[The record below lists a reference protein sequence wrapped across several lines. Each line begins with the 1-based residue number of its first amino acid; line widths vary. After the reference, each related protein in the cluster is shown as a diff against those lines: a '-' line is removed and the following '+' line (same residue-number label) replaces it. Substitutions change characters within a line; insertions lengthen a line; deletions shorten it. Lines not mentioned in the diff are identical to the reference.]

1 MQENNFTNQK
11 NTKMDENFGIPQISK
26 FITNLALFDGKPELI
41 EKYASKIKEGRLDN
55 LSGTDLKS
63 YRTKMA
69 KSITF

>member
-1 MQENNFTNQK
+1 
-11 NTKMDENFGIPQISK
+11 
-26 FITNLALFDGKPELI
+26 LFDGKPELI